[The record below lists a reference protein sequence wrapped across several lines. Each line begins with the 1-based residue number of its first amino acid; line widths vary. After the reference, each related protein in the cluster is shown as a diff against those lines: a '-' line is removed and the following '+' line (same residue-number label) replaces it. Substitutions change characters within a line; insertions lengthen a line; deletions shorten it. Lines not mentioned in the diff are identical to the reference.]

1 MSTSTHYVI
10 YDGDCP
16 LCTFQMKL
24 LTWMDWLN
32 QTTLV
37 PLANEKVQTLV
48 PNLSREALLSAIH
61 CLEAEAEKL
70 FAGNNGLETMGHT
83 ITDCRS
89 VQRSPIESSLYKPCT
104 PLERSLQGTAAA
116 PSSK

>member
-1 MSTSTHYVI
+1 MSASTHYVI

-37 PLANEKVQTLV
+37 PLANEKVQT
-48 PNLSREALLSAIH
+48 PR
-61 CLEAEAEKL
+61 AE
-70 FAGNNGLETMGHT
+70 
-83 ITDCRS
+83 S
-89 VQRSPIESSLYKPCT
+89 ES
-104 PLERSLQGTAAA
+104 
-116 PSSK
+116 